1 MKFISVLFS
10 VLALIPLLFL
20 VPGVY
25 DTLPNRYGVILG
37 IAPMAI
43 CLAFT
48 VTCKPSD
55 FMFFVSGLLLILLGV
70 MFFATG
76 ENLVSM
82 AKVAHEAKQLND
94 SELKFMTDG
103 PN

>member
-1 MKFISVLFS
+1 M
-10 VLALIPLLFL
+10 LFL